1 MSLYDS
7 LLSVGSIVEVLTI
20 KTLVRDDFYKYK
32 NWLIVAE
39 AEVPILGKSSS
50 EVVVAKV
57 PIEEISPYPDFDPA
71 RRDRSWEL
79 RMAMCRVLLHSSD
92 RRFLVIDHDDAKREV
107 MLSLKQAVIKERT
120 AARTDHDPAYIA
132 QGFHH
137 LQNLHYHLLKHPLG
151 LGGRVTDWPALLNAR
166 YWREGILRRLQAAG
180 CPAAREYDGVT
191 KILAEENPCAPCS
204 IAQKLRCFTL
214 LDTVRRPYEQ
224 QAVACVAQASDKM
237 NPRHYHYTKEQGGQG
252 EAILVFMDERCRK
265 VVTKSDHGREFTAAT
280 FFQSEDCDP
289 DAPDERL
296 KYLAERRK
304 RIAPLIGGVGY
315 SNVKICTPLSWGY
328 R

>member
-39 AEVPILGKSSS
+39 AEVSILGKSSS

-137 LQNLHYHLLKHPLG
+137 LQN
-151 LGGRVTDWPALLNAR
+151 
-166 YWREGILRRLQAAG
+166 
-180 CPAAREYDGVT
+180 
-191 KILAEENPCAPCS
+191 
-204 IAQKLRCFTL
+204 
-214 LDTVRRPYEQ
+214 
-224 QAVACVAQASDKM
+224 
-237 NPRHYHYTKEQGGQG
+237 
-252 EAILVFMDERCRK
+252 
-265 VVTKSDHGREFTAAT
+265 
-280 FFQSEDCDP
+280 
-289 DAPDERL
+289 
-296 KYLAERRK
+296 
-304 RIAPLIGGVGY
+304 
-315 SNVKICTPLSWGY
+315 
-328 R
+328 